1 MVLMKLIKLWMFEM
15 IEMPTV
21 GILLVGIFFLPV
33 NGNLNEYGR
42 KQDHDSAERYDADG
56 DLLVPIDAQGRPYDF
71 NSSKVESEADRKRK
85 SSPAKYEDER
95 SLCYCNYSP
104 EFCGGFTNFTCI
116 KHLEASCFHF
126 TEEIYDD
133 TLKQVETMHLFGCA
147 PLTRGSGGSYFTCKA
162 HLVAHARPKS
172 IACCQEGNYCNHNLS
187 VPAHV
192 NVSPEGVIV
201 DQYASYM
208 TVTVIVY
215 AALFL
220 IFSGIALLLFWR
232 RNFIGKMF
240 AVVNFTAERLKPSLQ
255 KSTNQM
261 MDTGEV
267 EKAPMLYDVS
277 SGSGSG
283 FASLNQR
290 TVAQDLQ
297 FLSVVGKGRYGEV
310 KKARY
315 RGDRIVAVK
324 TFYTT
329 EEDSWKNEKEIYQT
343 QMLNHENILQ
353 FVAADIGSEDSI
365 TRMLLIT
372 DFHAYG
378 SLFEYLQRGET
389 LSVSEALHLAYSA
402 VCGLEHLHSALHGTG
417 TPQKPAIAHRDVKS
431 KNIIVKRPYVCCIAD
446 FGLALTEDMVKTRT
460 DINIQ
465 VGTKRYMAPEVL
477 DKSLNVKNFHHFKMA
492 DIYSFALV
500 IWEILRRI
508 QEDNCLSRASESD
521 SGIGSSGSGSG
532 TAKLMPAFIINSDV
546 SRYITN
552 VSSNVVDHQ
561 SISDNSMSLKARPPM
576 QPFDGMVDPDP
587 SFEQMRRLVCLEGKR
602 PLLEDAWIRDPCLK
616 EICELIN
623 ECWSASIDCRHT
635 ALRVKRK
642 IKDMILKH
650 NGLGGTQISGSNK
663 QDCSAKALSV

>member
-1 MVLMKLIKLWMFEM
+1 MSQDA
-15 IEMPTV
+15 
-21 GILLVGIFFLPV
+21 
-33 NGNLNEYGR
+33 GR
-42 KQDHDSAERYDADG
+42 KQVLDSAERYDADG
-56 DLLVPIDAQGRPYDF
+56 DLSIPIDAQGLPYQF
-71 NSSKVESEADRKRK
+71 NSNKGESEAR
-85 SSPAKYEDER
+85 AKYEDER
-95 SLCYCNYSP
+95 SFCYCNYAP
-104 EFCGGFTNFTCI
+104 ELCGGFTNFTCI

-126 TEEIYDD
+126 TEEIYDKK
-133 TLKQVETMHLFGCA
+133 LKQMQTVHLFGCA

-172 IACCQEGNYCNHNLS
+172 IACCQEGNYCNRNLS
-187 VPAHV
+187 VPAYV

-201 DQYASYM
+201 DRQLRSHMTITVVIYVVLFSIFAS
-208 TVTVIVY
+208 
-215 AALFL
+215 
-220 IFSGIALLLFWR
+220 IASLLFWR
-232 RNFIGKMF
+232 RLFI
-240 AVVNFTAERLKPSLQ
+240 AEKLKPSLE
-255 KSTNQM
+255 KSTLQM
-261 MDTGEV
+261 MDTGEI

-290 TVAQDLQ
+290 TVAQDLE

-402 VCGLEHLHSALHGTG
+402 ICGLEHLHSALHGTG

-446 FGLALTEDMVKTRT
+446 FGLALTLFSDLGQVLGRNGPYIQSTVRFGGCSYENLVK
-460 DINIQ
+460 
-465 VGTKRYMAPEVL
+465 V
-477 DKSLNVKNFHHFKMA
+477 
-492 DIYSFALV
+492 
-500 IWEILRRI
+500 
-508 QEDNCLSRASESD
+508 EDNCLSRASESD

-532 TAKLMPAFIINSDV
+532 TTKLLPGFVANPDV

-552 VSSNVVDHQ
+552 VSTNVVDHQ
-561 SISDNSMSLKARPPM
+561 SMRYIALNHLQSLKARPPM

-587 SFEQMRRLVCLEGKR
+587 SFEQMRRLVCFEGKR

-616 EICELIN
+616 EICELIS

-642 IKDMILKH
+642 IKDTILKH
-650 NGLGGTQISGSNK
+650 NGLGGPQISGSIK
-663 QDCSAKALSV
+663 QDYSAKALSV

>member
-1 MVLMKLIKLWMFEM
+1 M
-15 IEMPTV
+15 IELFTA
-21 GILLVGIFFLPV
+21 ISLLEIFYLPV
-33 NGNLNEYGR
+33 NGNLHEYGY
-42 KQDHDSAERYDADG
+42 KQDPDSAERYDADG
-56 DLLVPIDAQGRPYDF
+56 DLSVPTDAQGLPYQF
-71 NSSKVESEADRKRK
+71 NSSKVESEADRMRK
-85 SSPAKYEDER
+85 NTPAKYEDER
-95 SLCYCNYSP
+95 SFCYCNYAP

-126 TEEIYDD
+126 TEEIYDKA
-133 TLKQVETMHLFGCA
+133 LKQVKTVHLFGCA

-172 IACCQEGNYCNHNLS
+172 IACCQEGNYCNRNLS
-187 VPAHV
+187 VPTYI
-192 NVSPEGVIV
+192 NVSPEGIIV
-201 DQYASYM
+201 DGNASYM
-208 TVTVIVY
+208 TAAVIIY
-215 AALFL
+215 AALL
-220 IFSGIALLLFWR
+220 SIFCGISLLLFWQ
-232 RNFIGKMF
+232 RNLVAAK
-240 AVVNFTAERLKPSLQ
+240 LKPSLQ
-255 KSTNQM
+255 KSMSQA
-261 MDTGEV
+261 MDACEI
-267 EKAPMLYDVS
+267 EKAPMLCDIS

-297 FLSVVGKGRYGEV
+297 FLSIVGKGRYGEV
-310 KKARY
+310 KKACY

-417 TPQKPAIAHRDVKS
+417 TPQKPSIAHRDVKS

-465 VGTKRYMAPEVL
+465 VGTKRYMAPELL
-477 DKSLNVKNFHHFKMA
+477 DKSLNIKNFHHFKMA

-500 IWEILRRI
+500 IWEILLRI
-508 QEDNCLSRASESD
+508 EEDNCLSRASESD
-521 SGIGSSGSGSG
+521 SGIGSSASASG
-532 TAKLMPAFIINSDV
+532 TAKLTPGSIASSDV
-546 SRYITN
+546 SRRITN
-552 VSSNVVDHQ
+552 ASGIVVNHQCISN
-561 SISDNSMSLKARPPM
+561 NSMSLKARPPM

-587 SFEQMRRLVCLEGKR
+587 SFEQMRRLVCFEGKR

-616 EICELIN
+616 QICELVN
-623 ECWSASIDCRHT
+623 ECWSAKIDCRHT

-642 IKDMILKH
+642 IKDTILKH
-650 NGLGGTQISGSNK
+650 NGLGGAQTSGCNK
-663 QDCSAKALSV
+663 QDSLTKASSV

>member
-1 MVLMKLIKLWMFEM
+1 MVETFTALLLL
-15 IEMPTV
+15 
-21 GILLVGIFFLPV
+21 GILLPV
-33 NGNLNEYGR
+33 NGNLQEYGR

-56 DLLVPIDAQGRPYDF
+56 DLSMPIDAQGRPYQF
-71 NSSKVESEADRKRK
+71 NSSRIESEADRKRK
-85 SSPAKYEDER
+85 SAPAKYEDER
-95 SLCYCNYSP
+95 SFCYCNYAP

-126 TEEIYDD
+126 TEEIYDK
-133 TLKQVETMHLFGCA
+133 TLKQVETVHLFGCA
-147 PLTRGSGGSYFTCKA
+147 PLTHGSGGSYFTCKA
-162 HLVAHARPKS
+162 HLVTHARPKS
-172 IACCQEGNYCNHNLS
+172 IACCQEGNYCNRNLS
-187 VPAHV
+187 VPAYI
-192 NVSPEGVIV
+192 NVSPEGIIV
-201 DQYASYM
+201 DRYTISYM
-208 TVTVIVY
+208 TITVIIYVV
-215 AALFL
+215 LFSL
-220 IFSGIALLLFWR
+220 FSGIALLLFWR
-232 RNFIGKMF
+232 RNFI
-240 AVVNFTAERLKPSLQ
+240 AEKLKPSLQ
-255 KSTNQM
+255 KSTVQL
-261 MDTGEV
+261 MDAGEI

-310 KKARY
+310 KKACY

-446 FGLALTEDMVKTRT
+446 FGLALTEDMVKTKT

-532 TAKLMPAFIINSDV
+532 TTKLMPGFIANLDASG
-546 SRYITN
+546 YITN

-561 SISDNSMSLKARPPM
+561 SISDNSVSLKARPPM

-587 SFEQMRRLVCLEGKR
+587 SFEQMRKLVCVEGKR

-616 EICELIN
+616 EICELIS

-642 IKDMILKH
+642 IKDTVLKH
-650 NGLGGTQISGSNK
+650 KGLGGLQTSESTK

>member
-1 MVLMKLIKLWMFEM
+1 MFTNYSVVALPRMELVKLWISEVVETF
-15 IEMPTV
+15 TALLLL
-21 GILLVGIFFLPV
+21 GILLSV
-33 NGNLNEYGR
+33 NGNLQEYGR

-56 DLLVPIDAQGRPYDF
+56 DLSMPTDVQGRPYQF
-71 NSSKVESEADRKRK
+71 NSSRVESEADRKRK
-85 SSPAKYEDER
+85 SAPAKYEDER
-95 SLCYCNYSP
+95 SFCYCNYAP

-126 TEEIYDD
+126 TEEIYDK
-133 TLKQVETMHLFGCA
+133 TLKQVETVHLFGCA
-147 PLTRGSGGSYFTCKA
+147 PLTHGSGGSYFTCKA

-172 IACCQEGNYCNHNLS
+172 IACCQEGNYCNRNLS
-187 VPAHV
+187 VPAYI
-192 NVSPEGVIV
+192 NVSPEGIIV
-201 DQYASYM
+201 DHYTFSYM
-208 TVTVIVY
+208 TITVIIYVVIFS
-215 AALFL
+215 L
-220 IFSGIALLLFWR
+220 FSGIALLLFWR
-232 RNFIGKMF
+232 RNFI
-240 AVVNFTAERLKPSLQ
+240 VIYFTAEKLKPSLQ
-255 KSTNQM
+255 KSTVQL
-261 MDTGEV
+261 MDAGEI

-297 FLSVVGKGRYGEV
+297 FLSIVGKGRYGEV
-310 KKARY
+310 KKACY

-446 FGLALTEDMVKTRT
+446 FGLALTEDMVKIKT

-508 QEDNCLSRASESD
+508 QEDNRLSRASESD

-532 TAKLMPAFIINSDV
+532 TTKLMSGFIANLDASG
-546 SRYITN
+546 YITN

-561 SISDNSMSLKARPPM
+561 SISENSMPLKARPPM

-587 SFEQMRRLVCLEGKR
+587 SFEQMRRL
-602 PLLEDAWIRDPCLK
+602 PCLK
-616 EICELIN
+616 EICELIS
-623 ECWSASIDCRHT
+623 ECWNASIDCRHT

-642 IKDMILKH
+642 IKDTVLKH
-650 NGLGGTQISGSNK
+650 KGLGGSQTSGSTK
-663 QDCSAKALSV
+663 QDCSAKSLSV

>member
-1 MVLMKLIKLWMFEM
+1 MKLVKLRMLE
-15 IEMPTV
+15 IIQILNAV
-21 GILLVGIFFLPV
+21 LLLGILFLPV
-33 NGNLNEYGR
+33 NGNLHEYGR
-42 KQDHDSAERYDADG
+42 KQDLDSAERYDADG
-56 DLLVPIDAQGRPYDF
+56 DLSVPIDAQGRPYQF
-71 NSSKVESEADRKRK
+71 NSSRVESEADRKRK
-85 SSPAKYEDER
+85 NAPARYEDER
-95 SLCYCNYSP
+95 SFCYCNYAP
-104 EFCGGFTNFTCI
+104 EFCGGFMNFTCI

-126 TEEIYDD
+126 TEEIYDE
-133 TLKQVETMHLFGCA
+133 TLKQTETMHLFGCA

-172 IACCQEGNYCNHNLS
+172 IACCQEGNYCNRNLS
-187 VPAHV
+187 VPTYA

-201 DQYASYM
+201 DRYGSYM
-208 TVTVIVY
+208 TATIIIY
-215 AALFL
+215 AVLL
-220 IFSGIALLLFWR
+220 SVFSGIALLLFWQ
-232 RNFIGKMF
+232 RNFI
-240 AVVNFTAERLKPSLQ
+240 AEKLKPSVH
-255 KSTNQM
+255 KSTLQV
-261 MDTGEV
+261 MDTAEV

-446 FGLALTEDMVKTRT
+446 FGLALTEDMVKIRT

-465 VGTKRYMAPEVL
+465 VGTKRYMAPELL

-532 TAKLMPAFIINSDV
+532 TTKLMSEFIANSDAF
-546 SRYITN
+546 RYITN
-552 VSSNVVDHQ
+552 FSNNVVDHQ

-587 SFEQMRRLVCLEGKR
+587 SFEQMRRLVCFEGKR

-642 IKDMILKH
+642 IKDTILKH
-650 NGLGGTQISGSNK
+650 NGLGGTQISGPNK

>member
-1 MVLMKLIKLWMFEM
+1 MHYVNGVQCCRAVSIHDWIRIVHCIDFVDVVCKMKLVKLWMFGM
-15 IEMPTV
+15 IE
-21 GILLVGIFFLPV
+21 ILIAVLLLGIFHLPA
-33 NGNLNEYGR
+33 NGNLQEYGY

-56 DLLVPIDAQGRPYDF
+56 DLSVPIDAQGRPYQF
-71 NSSKVESEADRKRK
+71 NSSKIESEADRKRK
-85 SSPAKYEDER
+85 NAPARYEDER
-95 SLCYCNYSP
+95 SVCYCNYAP
-104 EFCGGFTNFTCI
+104 EFCGGFTNFTCV

-126 TEEIYDD
+126 TEEIYDK
-133 TLKQVETMHLFGCA
+133 TLQQMETMHLFGCA

-172 IACCQEGNYCNHNLS
+172 IACCQEGNYCNRNLS
-187 VPAHV
+187 VPAYA
-192 NVSPEGVIV
+192 NVSPEGMIV
-201 DQYASYM
+201 DSYTSYM
-208 TVTVIVY
+208 TVTIIVY
-215 AALFL
+215 AVLFS
-220 IFSGIALLLFWR
+220 IFVGIGLLLFWR
-232 RNFIGKMF
+232 RDFI
-240 AVVNFTAERLKPSLQ
+240 
-255 KSTNQM
+255 
-261 MDTGEV
+261 
-267 EKAPMLYDVS
+267 
-277 SGSGSG
+277 GSG

-290 TVAQDLQ
+290 TVAQDLE

-532 TAKLMPAFIINSDV
+532 TAKLMPGFIVNPDASG
-546 SRYITN
+546 YITN
-552 VSSNVVDHQ
+552 VSSSVVDHQ
-561 SISDNSMSLKARPPM
+561 SISENSMSLKARPPM

-602 PLLEDAWIRDPCLK
+602 PLLEDAWIRD
-616 EICELIN
+616 
-623 ECWSASIDCRHT
+623 
-635 ALRVKRK
+635 V
-642 IKDMILKH
+642 
-650 NGLGGTQISGSNK
+650 ISFES
-663 QDCSAKALSV
+663 CIPSTLS

>member
-1 MVLMKLIKLWMFEM
+1 MIGKKVTLVKEKMKSVKLWTFGV
-15 IEMPTV
+15 IEMLTAV
-21 GILLVGIFFLPV
+21 LLFGFFHLSA
-33 NGNLNEYGR
+33 NGNLQEYGR

-56 DLLVPIDAQGRPYDF
+56 DLSVPVDAQGRPHQF
-71 NSSKVESEADRKRK
+71 NSSRIESEADRKRK
-85 SSPAKYEDER
+85 NAPARYEDER
-95 SLCYCNYSP
+95 SFCYCNYAP

-126 TEEIYDD
+126 TEEIYDK
-133 TLKQVETMHLFGCA
+133 TLKQIETMHLFGCA

-172 IACCQEGNYCNHNLS
+172 IACCQEGNYCNRNLS
-187 VPAHV
+187 VPAYV

-201 DQYASYM
+201 DHYVSCV
-208 TVTVIVY
+208 TVTIILY
-215 AALFL
+215 AVLFSL
-220 IFSGIALLLFWR
+220 FVGIALLLFWR
-232 RNFIGKMF
+232 WDII
-240 AVVNFTAERLKPSLQ
+240 AEKLKPSLQ
-255 KSTNQM
+255 KSTLQTI
-261 MDTGEV
+261 DTGEI
-267 EKAPMLYDVS
+267 EKAPMLYDIS

-290 TVAQDLQ
+290 TVAQDLE

-446 FGLALTEDMVKTRT
+446 FGLALTEDMVKTRM

-532 TAKLMPAFIINSDV
+532 TAKLMPGFIANPDIFTYV
-546 SRYITN
+546 TN
-552 VSSNVVDHQ
+552 VSSSVVVDHQ

-587 SFEQMRRLVCLEGKR
+587 SFEQMRRLVCFEGKR
-602 PLLEDAWIRDPCLK
+602 PLLEDAWMRDPCLK
-616 EICELIN
+616 EICELIE

-642 IKDMILKH
+642 IKDTVLKH
-650 NGLGGTQISGSNK
+650 NGLGGAQTSGSSK

>member
-1 MVLMKLIKLWMFEM
+1 MKSVKLWIFGM
-15 IEMPTV
+15 IE
-21 GILLVGIFFLPV
+21 ILTAVLLFGVFHLPA
-33 NGNLNEYGR
+33 NGNLQEYGR

-56 DLLVPIDAQGRPYDF
+56 DLSVPIDAQGRPHQF
-71 NSSKVESEADRKRK
+71 NSSRIESEADRKRK
-85 SSPAKYEDER
+85 NAPARYEDER
-95 SLCYCNYSP
+95 SLCYCNYAP

-126 TEEIYDD
+126 TEEIYDK
-133 TLKQVETMHLFGCA
+133 TLKRIETMHLFGCA

-172 IACCQEGNYCNHNLS
+172 IACCQEGNYCNRNLS
-187 VPAHV
+187 VPAYV

-201 DQYASYM
+201 DHYVSYV
-208 TVTVIVY
+208 TVTVVLY
-215 AALFL
+215 AVLFSL
-220 IFSGIALLLFWR
+220 FVGIALLLFWR
-232 RNFIGKMF
+232 WDII
-240 AVVNFTAERLKPSLQ
+240 AEKLKPSLQ
-255 KSTNQM
+255 KSTLQM
-261 MDTGEV
+261 IDTGEI
-267 EKAPMLYDVS
+267 EKSPMLYD
-277 SGSGSG
+277 
-283 FASLNQR
+283 
-290 TVAQDLQ
+290 
-297 FLSVVGKGRYGEV
+297 
-310 KKARY
+310 
-315 RGDRIVAVK
+315 

-532 TAKLMPAFIINSDV
+532 TAKLLPGFIANPDIFTYV
-546 SRYITN
+546 SN
-552 VSSNVVDHQ
+552 VSSSVMVDHQ

-587 SFEQMRRLVCLEGKR
+587 SFEQMRRLVCFEGKR
-602 PLLEDAWIRDPCLK
+602 PLLEDAWMRDPCLK
-616 EICELIN
+616 EICELIE

-642 IKDMILKH
+642 IKDTVLKH
-650 NGLGGTQISGSNK
+650 NGLGGAQTSGSSK